1 MSGRVVCSLA
11 FDSFLY
17 KKSEECD
24 RVVFEKEAINMD
36 LKIYPDSVLSKK
48 CEDVEIGD
56 SNVLPILNEMSQKL
70 YDWNGVGLAAP
81 QVGVLKKLVVI
92 DVRDDPAVL
101 FKMINPRIVWT
112 SEDRVESEEGCLS
125 LPNLIETVQRFSRVT
140 VEYFDENFDKQQV
153 NACGLLSRCL
163 QHELDHLQGMLYVD
177 RLSRLKRSLA
187 LKRFKKSQEK
197 NFLTEKEA

>member
-1 MSGRVVCSLA
+1 
-11 FDSFLY
+11 
-17 KKSEECD
+17 
-24 RVVFEKEAINMD
+24 MD